1 MKQAVKAYIGSL
13 LGFLLLDAI
22 WLGLVA
28 KNSYI
33 QAMQG
38 LMREDVHVWPW
49 VVFYSLY
56 CMAIVYL
63 VILPRKENGHGRHV
77 LAAGA
82 VLGAAAYGAYNMTNY
97 ALLAGWPLGI
107 SLQDWAWGTVVTS
120 LSSYCGWRL
129 ARR

>member
-1 MKQAVKAYIGSL
+1 MNVTIKAYIGSL
-13 LGFLLLDAI
+13 LGFLLFDAV

-28 KNSYI
+28 KSHYQ

-38 LMREDVHVWPW
+38 LMRENVHIWPW
-49 VVFYSLY
+49 VVFYAFY

-63 VILPRKENGHGRHV
+63 VILPRADRPDSKGV
-77 LAAGA
+77 LLAGA
-82 VLGAAAYGAYNMTNY
+82 VLGATAYGAYNMTNY

-120 LSSYCGWRL
+120 LSSYCGWHL